1 MFRWLQGYKTKIL
14 IVLGF
19 VAALVTFLSGDMT
32 LVEFIQSPAF
42 LALLALFGIGTAKA
56 GIERELKK

>member
-1 MFRWLQGYKTKIL
+1 MFTWLQGYKTKIL

-19 VAALVTFLSGDMT
+19 ITALVTFLAGDMT
-32 LVEFIQSPAF
+32 LLEFVQSPGF
-42 LALLALFGIGTAKA
+42 LAVLTLLGIGTAKA

>member
-1 MFRWLQGYKTKIL
+1 MFTWLQGYKTKIL

-19 VAALVTFLSGDMT
+19 ITALVTFLAGDMT
-32 LVEFIQSPAF
+32 FIEFFQSPAF